1 VRPLSTRSVVLSLL
15 LGTHPP
21 ELPARELVRVAAL
34 LDVGES
40 ALRVALSRMV
50 ARGDLVRT
58 GGGYRLAPR
67 LAERQARQDAALA
80 PRQREWDG
88 RWELAAVAGGPRRA
102 ADRAAL
108 RTSLADLRLAELR
121 DGLWLR
127 PANLVREWPD
137 LPVQRFT
144 ADPEGDPTALA
155 RALWDLDARAAQGRE
170 LGDALARA
178 VRPRERFAA
187 AAAVVRFLRTDPVL
201 PAALLPPGWPGESL
215 HGAYAAYRGE
225 LAALPASGRPPA
237 VAAG

>member
-1 VRPLSTRSVVLSLL
+1 MRPLSTRSVVLSLL

-50 ARGDLVRT
+50 GRGDLVRT
-58 GGGYRLAPR
+58 AGGYRLSSR
-67 LAERQARQDAALA
+67 LVDRQARQDAALA
-80 PRQREWDG
+80 PRRREWDG

-108 RTSLADLRLAELR
+108 RTTLTGLRLAELR

-127 PANLVREWPD
+127 PADLVREWPD

-144 ADPEGDPTALA
+144 ADPDGDPTALA
-155 RALWDLDARAAQGRE
+155 RVLWDLDALAGQGRD
-170 LGDALARA
+170 LRDRLSRA
-178 VRPRERFAA
+178 DSPRERFAA

-201 PAALLPPGWPGESL
+201 PAALLPPAWPGAAL
-215 HGAYAAYRGE
+215 HAAYAAYRSE
-225 LAALPASGRPPA
+225 LAALPVSG
-237 VAAG
+237 